1 MPGFVGS
8 YWANRVGIM
17 RHDSQYYLVFF
28 LYSPKGY
35 FTKDVDNS
43 LDVYLKDIEDKIVKL
58 TREKSDYFTQK
69 YEGY

>member
-1 MPGFVGS
+1 
-8 YWANRVGIM
+8 M